1 LINDTTFYT
10 KNKSFNS
17 RIRFTQSAFIK
28 LKESI
33 MNVSAVIRKSSIKLY
48 EFMRWSLPLLVL
60 SWLIVLCLTNIGYAE
75 GQNYLSGV
83 KSDVSATFGKN
94 SDLPGYLYAGETLVA
109 GVTWMKTKSP
119 WVFVGLPLLMIF
131 THWGLSYVA

>member
-1 LINDTTFYT
+1 MSVRKIVM
-10 KNKSFNS
+10 KNS
-17 RIRFTQSAFIK
+17 IRLHEFI
-28 LKESI
+28 
-33 MNVSAVIRKSSIKLY
+33 
-48 EFMRWSLPLLVL
+48 RWSVPLLVL
-60 SWLIVLCLTNIGYAE
+60 SWIVVVCLTNTSHAE
-75 GQNYLSGV
+75 GQNYLSGM
-83 KSDVSATFGKN
+83 KNDVSATFGKN

>member
-1 LINDTTFYT
+1 
-10 KNKSFNS
+10 
-17 RIRFTQSAFIK
+17 
-28 LKESI
+28 
-33 MNVSAVIRKSSIKLY
+33 MNVSAVIRKSSIKLH
-48 EFMRWSLPLLVL
+48 EFIRWSVPLLVL
-60 SWLIVLCLTNIGYAE
+60 SWVVVLCLSNTGYAE
-75 GQNYLSGV
+75 GQNYLSAMKG
-83 KSDVSATFGKN
+83 DVSATFGKN